1 VDYQNLYTHLGVMSQ
16 RSLFVNAAQ
25 AFIKAGERDR
35 AKEMLDKCQKVIRRE
50 SYPLETIPIGF
61 SGNDYMVCEMVDL
74 YYKLGEPDKAREL
87 AIELFNNLL
96 VSSRFYL
103 EFYDYAQSDFELC
116 GQYVY
121 YLQDIVNSAGDKEL
135 AGQIGK
141 NFEALMDFVNGGSG
155 SIDEADSLTVGE
167 G

>member
-1 VDYQNLYTHLGVMSQ
+1 
-16 RSLFVNAAQ
+16 
-25 AFIKAGERDR
+25 
-35 AKEMLDKCQKVIRRE
+35 
-50 SYPLETIPIGF
+50 
-61 SGNDYMVCEMVDL
+61 MVCEMVDL

-155 SIDEADSLTVGE
+155 SIDEADTLTVGE

>member
-1 VDYQNLYTHLGVMSQ
+1 
-16 RSLFVNAAQ
+16 
-25 AFIKAGERDR
+25 
-35 AKEMLDKCQKVIRRE
+35 
-50 SYPLETIPIGF
+50 
-61 SGNDYMVCEMVDL
+61 MVEL

-87 AIELFNNLL
+87 AIDLYNNLL

-135 AGQIGK
+135 ADQIGK
-141 NFEALMDFVNGGSG
+141 NFEALIDYVNGGAG
-155 SIDEADSLTVGE
+155 SVDEAGSLTVGE